1 MELHLQGMPSNLLE
15 QATQRL
21 PRRFQQRSSDVFA
34 LVKAFV
40 SDTCLSQPPL
50 LILPGD
56 TVSDCVE
63 PAMAKLAV
71 GEAPRSLIYYT
82 EKRQFTLT

>member
-1 MELHLQGMPSNLLE
+1 MILHHETWNCICKVCL
-15 QATQRL
+15 
-21 PRRFQQRSSDVFA
+21 
-34 LVKAFV
+34 KAFV

>member
-1 MELHLQGMPSNLLE
+1 MPSNLLE

-21 PRRFQQRSSDVFA
+21 PRRFEQRSSDVFV

-50 LILPGD
+50 LVLPGD
-56 TVSDCVE
+56 TISDHVE
-63 PAMAKLAV
+63 PAMAKLAL
-71 GEAPRSLIYYT
+71 GDAPRSLIH
-82 EKRQFTLT
+82 LL